1 MYVSKNKIRSEGL
14 SNPVNSLDD
23 VLNWGDDC
31 RMAHPISIHHVNFIV
46 ADLEVSIAEYQR
58 RLGLGAFE
66 IEDLSARGVRT
77 ARINLGGTWLVLV
90 SPIRADSVPGR
101 FLEMQGEGFFLLSF
115 GVRDLENA
123 LKFYEANGSLA
134 PGAAIRNG
142 VMDWRVIDLQT
153 QEALGARFHLTEV
166 N

>member
-1 MYVSKNKIRSEGL
+1 MFGNIFLFVWFLFI
-14 SNPVNSLDD
+14 LDD
-23 VLNWGDDC
+23 ISDWGDDC
-31 RMAHPISIHHVNFIV
+31 GMAHPVSIHHVNFIV
-46 ADLEVSIAEYQR
+46 ADLEASMAEYQG

-66 IEDLSARGVRT
+66 IEDLPARGVRT

-90 SPIRADSVPGR
+90 SPTRADSVPGR

-134 PGAAIRNG
+134 PGGTIRDG

-153 QEALGARFHLTEV
+153 QEALGAKFHLTEV
-166 N
+166 I